1 MSVKKEAGFPFDP
14 EECGGNVPHPLTMI
28 TIHRLNPF
36 VLALVLLL
44 GAEDVRAHATGESYV
59 FLDVHPTALVG
70 HAEIRFED
78 LEKKLGLQQGEQ
90 DPKAFVVANEE
101 VVRDYIRDH
110 FKVRDGDEVYEL
122 VFASSDVLELPQ
134 GLFAIYNLRMTKDPL
149 PDKLTVESRMLFE
162 DDPRHRN
169 LLVINKNA
177 KTGES
182 RGPEATALIFGP
194 DTAVQELDL
203 LNISGLM
210 RLRGFIWQ
218 GTLHIWIGIDH
229 ILFLIALILPAVLD
243 RRDGAWH
250 PVPTFRRAFWRIL
263 KIVTLFTVA
272 HSITLSLTALDFIRL
287 PSPVVESIIALSI
300 VVIALNN
307 LFPIWNDKTWML
319 ILGFG
324 LFHGM
329 GFASVMAHLPF
340 RMNDLVSVVLNFNI
354 GVELG
359 QVAIVAVAFPLLY
372 LMRRSPWFT
381 RGVLGGGSLVVGVVA
396 LFWFVERAFGLG

>member
-1 MSVKKEAGFPFDP
+1 MPILQNPIRCCIALNLLVVILF
-14 EECGGNVPHPLTMI
+14 LT
-28 TIHRLNPF
+28 
-36 VLALVLLL
+36 AS
-44 GAEDVRAHATGESYV
+44 DVHAHATGESYI

-70 HAEIRFED
+70 YAEIRFDD
-78 LEKKLGLQQGEQ
+78 LATKLGLDPEGQ

-101 VVRDYIRDH
+101 IVRDYIREH
-110 FKVRDGDEVYEL
+110 FHVRDGDAIYEL
-122 VFASSDVLELPQ
+122 VFASSDAVELPQ
-134 GLFAIYNLRMTKDPL
+134 GLFAIYNLRMTQDPL

-169 LLVINKNA
+169 LLIINKNA

-194 DTAVQELDL
+194 DSSVQELDL
-203 LNISGLM
+203 LNITGLM
-210 RLRGFIWQ
+210 GVRGFIWQ

-229 ILFLIALILPAVLD
+229 ILFLVALILPAVLD
-243 RRDGAWH
+243 RRDGGWY
-250 PVPTFRRAFWRIL
+250 PVTTFRRAFWRIL
-263 KIVTLFTVA
+263 KIVTLFTIA
-272 HSITLSLTALDFIRL
+272 HSITLSLTSLNFIRL
-287 PSPVVESIIALSI
+287 PSAVVESIIALSI
-300 VVIALNN
+300 VVVALNN
-307 LFPIWNDKTWML
+307 LVPIWNDKTWLL

-340 RMNDLVSVVLNFNI
+340 RMTDLVSVVLNFNI

-372 LMRRSPWFT
+372 LARRRSWYN
-381 RGVLGGGSLVVGVVA
+381 RGVLVGGSLVVGVVA